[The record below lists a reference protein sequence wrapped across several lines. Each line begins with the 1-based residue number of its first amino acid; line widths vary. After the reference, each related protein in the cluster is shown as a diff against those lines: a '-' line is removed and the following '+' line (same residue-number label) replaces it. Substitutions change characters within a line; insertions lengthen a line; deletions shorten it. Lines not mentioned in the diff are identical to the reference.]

1 MCASSNRRPAG
12 GPRGFTLL
20 EVLIAFAI
28 LAIALGAILQSF
40 SQGLRTMSQA
50 ERYVQATLLAESKLA
65 EVGAS
70 IPLEEGEYSGA
81 GGEDTAWRVDIR
93 PYEDDAARIGDL
105 EVIRLYRVEV
115 EVSWEGGVPARIVTL
130 RGSGAAP

>member
-12 GPRGFTLL
+12 RPRGFTLL

-70 IPLEEGEYSGA
+70 IPLEEGEYSGE
-81 GGEDTAWRVDIR
+81 GGEDYAWRVDIR
-93 PYEDDAARIGDL
+93 PYEDDADRIDDL
-105 EVIRLYRVEV
+105 DVIRLYRVEV
-115 EVSWEGGVPARIVTL
+115 EISWEGGVPARIVTL
-130 RGSGAAP
+130 RSSRAAP